1 MLLEVRSRH
10 AEEEDE
16 EDEDIVP
23 RHHITRTS
31 SAPCGRSRRPS
42 LRLFFAPQLAAV
54 IAAST
59 SSALAAARHDAS
71 LARPAALVAFAS
83 ASLAALSVQLCGD
96 AVATALAASILLG
109 AAATSPRDEPARP
122 RLLRALSRVRT
133 ASGELALL
141 QWSPEDDDALIAAR
155 SVDVSEKNVLRDVP
169 SADELAAAAELREEL
184 GEQPSRWLE
193 TGELLRFVARARR
206 SRSARRLFR
215 EAMAWRRDHG
225 DWIEDEASFGGA
237 EQELVRRSGD
247 RAGLA
252 PLDGHGAAVRV
263 VRHL

>member
-1 MLLEVRSRH
+1 MLLEVRSSH
-10 AEEEDE
+10 AE
-16 EDEDIVP
+16 EDEDDEEVVP
-23 RHHITRTS
+23 EASHNPYELG
-31 SAPCGRSRRPS
+31 AVWAVAQAVA
-42 LRLFFAPQLAAV
+42 RLFFAPQLAAV

-96 AVATALAASILLG
+96 AIATALAAAILLG

-155 SVDVSEKNVLRDVP
+155 SVDVSEKNGCEMCRPP
-169 SADELAAAAELREEL
+169 SWRPPA
-184 GEQPSRWLE
+184 SC
-193 TGELLRFVARARR
+193 ARK
-206 SRSARRLFR
+206 
-215 EAMAWRRDHG
+215 
-225 DWIEDEASFGGA
+225 ASN
-237 EQELVRRSGD
+237 R
-247 RAGLA
+247 RAG
-252 PLDGHGAAVRV
+252 
-263 VRHL
+263 